1 MSLKDISFPELASD
15 IMSGMKN
22 SSEAKSL
29 NPVTDLFTKK
39 TAVSETESPDEEKDQ
54 DSMQD
59 VEDQDVEDQDAEQE
73 GAEQEDVEDKDAE
86 QEDVEQEGVEDKDAE
101 DKDAEDKDVEDKDV
115 EKPMSEVIEE
125 TLGINADYSDDET
138 DSDED
143 DDYLQKFDENVN
155 KDYIL
160 DFHPEAQL
168 HNYEEVKKLATV
180 KRNKSGEI
188 IDPLHR
194 TNPFLTKYERTR
206 VLGQRAKQLDTG
218 ALSTVKIP
226 ETTIDGYL
234 MALMELQQRKIPLI
248 IRRPIPNGG
257 FEYWKVSDLEL
268 LE

>member
-39 TAVSETESPDEEKDQ
+39 TAVSETESPGEDKDQ

-59 VEDQDVEDQDAEQE
+59 VDEQE
-73 GAEQEDVEDKDAE
+73 GDDQEGD
-86 QEDVEQEGVEDKDAE
+86 EQEGDEQEGDDQEGDEQEGDDQEGDEHEGDEHAE
-101 DKDAEDKDVEDKDV
+101 VDEQGV

>member
-59 VEDQDVEDQDAEQE
+59 VEQEGAEQEDVEQEDVEQE
-73 GAEQEDVEDKDAE
+73 GAEQEDVEQEDVE
-86 QEDVEQEGVEDKDAE
+86 QEDVEQEDVEQE
-101 DKDAEDKDVEDKDV
+101 DVEDKDV

>member
-1 MSLKDISFPELASD
+1 MSIKEISFPELASD
-15 IMSGMKN
+15 IMSGAKT
-22 SSEAKSL
+22 SSEEKQP
-29 NPVTDLFTKK
+29 NTVTGLFTKK
-39 TAVSETESPDEEKDQ
+39 SVDSEIDSPEEEKDQ
-54 DSMQD
+54 DSVQ
-59 VEDQDVEDQDAEQE
+59 EDEAQEDETQEDEAQEDDHDAD
-73 GAEQEDVEDKDAE
+73 AVQEDVED
-86 QEDVEQEGVEDKDAE
+86 QG
-101 DKDAEDKDVEDKDV
+101 V

-125 TLGINADYSDDET
+125 TLGINADSSDDET

-160 DFHPEAQL
+160 DCHPESQL

-180 KRNKSGEI
+180 KRNKNGAI

-206 VLGQRAKQLDTG
+206 VLGQRAKQLNTG
-218 ALSTVKIP
+218 ARSTVKIP
-226 ETTIDGYL
+226 ESTIDGYL

>member
-39 TAVSETESPDEEKDQ
+39 TAVSETESPGEDKDQ

-59 VEDQDVEDQDAEQE
+59 VEDQDVEDQDVEDQDSM
-73 GAEQEDVEDKDAE
+73 QDVEDQDAE
-86 QEDVEQEGVEDKDAE
+86 QEDVEQE
-101 DKDAEDKDVEDKDV
+101 DVEDKDDVEQEDVDEQGV

>member
-1 MSLKDISFPELASD
+1 MSLKEISFPELASD
-15 IMSGMKN
+15 IMSGVKA

-39 TAVSETESPDEEKDQ
+39 PVESETESFEEDVEDQ
-54 DSMQD
+54 DVEDQDVEDQDVEQEKVEDQD
-59 VEDQDVEDQDAEQE
+59 VEDQDVEDQDATQ
-73 GAEQEDVEDKDAE
+73 G
-86 QEDVEQEGVEDKDAE
+86 
-101 DKDAEDKDVEDKDV
+101 V

-125 TLGINADYSDDET
+125 TLGINADSSDDET

-218 ALSTVKIP
+218 ARSTVKIP

>member
-1 MSLKDISFPELASD
+1 MSLKEISFPELASD
-15 IMSGMKN
+15 IMSGVKA

-39 TAVSETESPDEEKDQ
+39 PVESETESFEEDVEDQ
-54 DSMQD
+54 DVEDQDVEQEKVEDQD
-59 VEDQDVEDQDAEQE
+59 VEDQDVEDQDATQ
-73 GAEQEDVEDKDAE
+73 G
-86 QEDVEQEGVEDKDAE
+86 
-101 DKDAEDKDVEDKDV
+101 V

-125 TLGINADYSDDET
+125 TLGINADSSDDET

-218 ALSTVKIP
+218 ARSTVKIP

>member
-39 TAVSETESPDEEKDQ
+39 TAVSETESPGEDKDQ

-59 VEDQDVEDQDAEQE
+59 VEDQDVEDQDVEDQDSMQDVEDQDTEQE
-73 GAEQEDVEDKDAE
+73 DVEQEDVEDKDDVEQEDVEDKDA
-86 QEDVEQEGVEDKDAE
+86 
-101 DKDAEDKDVEDKDV
+101 

>member
-39 TAVSETESPDEEKDQ
+39 TAVSETESPGEDKDQ

-59 VEDQDVEDQDAEQE
+59 VEDQDVEDQDVEDQDSM
-73 GAEQEDVEDKDAE
+73 QDVEDQDAE
-86 QEDVEQEGVEDKDAE
+86 QEDVEQE
-101 DKDAEDKDVEDKDV
+101 DVEDKDDVEQEDVDEQGV

-180 KRNKSGEI
+180 KRNKNGEI

>member
-59 VEDQDVEDQDAEQE
+59 VEQE
-73 GAEQEDVEDKDAE
+73 GAEQEDVE
-86 QEDVEQEGVEDKDAE
+86 QE
-101 DKDAEDKDVEDKDV
+101 DVEDKDV

>member
-39 TAVSETESPDEEKDQ
+39 TAVSETESPGEDKDQ

-59 VEDQDVEDQDAEQE
+59 VEDQDVEDQDVEDQDSMQDVEDQDTEQE
-73 GAEQEDVEDKDAE
+73 DVEQEDVEDKDDVEQEDVEDKDA
-86 QEDVEQEGVEDKDAE
+86 
-101 DKDAEDKDVEDKDV
+101 

-180 KRNKSGEI
+180 KRNKNGEI

>member
-1 MSLKDISFPELASD
+1 MYIYYMSLKEISFPELASD
-15 IMSGMKN
+15 IMSGVKA

-39 TAVSETESPDEEKDQ
+39 PVESETESFEE
-54 DSMQD
+54 D
-59 VEDQDVEDQDAEQE
+59 VEDQDVEDQDVEQE
-73 GAEQEDVEDKDAE
+73 KVEDQDVEDQDAT
-86 QEDVEQEGVEDKDAE
+86 QG
-101 DKDAEDKDVEDKDV
+101 V

-125 TLGINADYSDDET
+125 TLGINADSSDDET

-194 TNPFLTKYERTR
+194 THPFLTKYERTR

-218 ALSTVKIP
+218 ARSTVKIP